1 MAALIWRRLTG
12 LWRAANARID
22 QAIIA
27 WAVKITDEGAKDVGF
42 GTRPLRK
49 RNASHDRN
57 SHQPHQDQ
65 NEP

>member
-1 MAALIWRRLTG
+1 MAAWIWRRLTG
-12 LWRAANARID
+12 PWRAASAWID

-27 WAVKITDEGAKDVGF
+27 WAVATTNEGAKAAGF
-42 GTRPLRK
+42 GIRRLRK

-65 NEP
+65 DEP